1 MWSEILLENR
11 AALMEPLRNLQGI
24 LGELL
29 VFLENRDQEG
39 LAEFL
44 RDAKELREQLDRA
57 K

>member
-1 MWSEILLENR
+1 LENQ
-11 AALMEPLRNLQGI
+11 AALIEPLRNLQGI